1 MALKDIDGSDF
12 RRSRRFDDVNISL
25 PINPFTK
32 DIYSVKNENAIKQSI
47 KNLVLTIPGEKPF
60 QPLVGSRVNELL
72 FEPLDPFI
80 ADSIKDEIINTIK
93 QHEPRVNL
101 TKVEVLPVFEQNK
114 INVSVEYRIIGL
126 PVVENIT
133 FVLQRPE

>member
-1 MALKDIDGSDF
+1 MALKDIDSSDF
-12 RRSRRFDDVNISL
+12 KRSRRFEDVNISL
-25 PINPFTK
+25 PKNPFTK
-32 DIYSVKNENAIKQSI
+32 DIYGVSNENAIKQSI
-47 KNLVLTIPGEKPF
+47 KNLVLTVPGEKPF

-93 QHEPRVNL
+93 QHEPRVDL
-101 TKVEVLPVFEQNK
+101 QKVQVQPIYTQNRVNISVQYK
-114 INVSVEYRIIGL
+114 IVGL
-126 PVVENIT
+126 PIVEDIT

>member
-1 MALKDIDGSDF
+1 MALKNIDGSDF
-12 RRSRRFDDVNISL
+12 KRSRRFDDVNISL

-47 KNLVLTIPGEKPF
+47 KNLVLTVPGEKPF

-93 QHEPRVNL
+93 QHEPRVDL
-101 TKVEVLPVFEQNK
+101 QKVDVQPIYTQNRVNISVQYK
-114 INVSVEYRIIGL
+114 IVGL
-126 PVVENIT
+126 PIVEDIT

>member
-93 QHEPRVNL
+93 QHEPRVDL
-101 TKVEVLPVFEQNK
+101 QKVDVQPIYTQNRVNISVQYK
-114 INVSVEYRIIGL
+114 IVGL
-126 PVVENIT
+126 PIVEDIT

>member
-1 MALKDIDGSDF
+1 MHGQRAKQRDTRQLSADLKGTYSTGS
-12 RRSRRFDDVNISL
+12 SM
-25 PINPFTK
+25 T
-32 DIYSVKNENAIKQSI
+32 I
-47 KNLVLTIPGEKPF
+47 KNLVLTVPGEKPF

-93 QHEPRVNL
+93 QHEPRVDL
-101 TKVEVLPVFEQNK
+101 TEVTVLPVYERNQ
-114 INVSVEYRIIGL
+114 INVSVEYRIVGL
-126 PVVENIT
+126 PIVENIT

>member
-12 RRSRRFDDVNISL
+12 KRSRRFEDVNISL
-25 PINPFTK
+25 PKNPFTK
-32 DIYSVKNENAIKQSI
+32 DIYGVSNENAIKQSI
-47 KNLVLTIPGEKPF
+47 KNLVLTVPGEKPF

-93 QHEPRVNL
+93 QHEPRVDL
-101 TKVEVLPVFEQNK
+101 QKVQVQPIYTQNRVNISVQYK
-114 INVSVEYRIIGL
+114 IVGL
-126 PVVENIT
+126 PIVEDIT

>member
-1 MALKDIDGSDF
+1 MDA
-12 RRSRRFDDVNISL
+12 
-25 PINPFTK
+25 FT
-32 DIYSVKNENAIKQSI
+32 
-47 KNLVLTIPGEKPF
+47 
-60 QPLVGSRVNELL
+60 
-72 FEPLDPFI
+72 
-80 ADSIKDEIINTIK
+80 ADAIKDEIINTIK

>member
-12 RRSRRFDDVNISL
+12 KRSLRFEDVNISL
-25 PINPFTK
+25 PKNPFTK
-32 DIYSVKNENAIKQSI
+32 DIYGVSNENAIKQSI
-47 KNLVLTIPGEKPF
+47 KNLVLTVPGEKPF

-93 QHEPRVNL
+93 QHEPRVDL
-101 TKVEVLPVFEQNK
+101 QKVQVQPIYTQNRVNISVQYK
-114 INVSVEYRIIGL
+114 IVGL
-126 PVVENIT
+126 PIVEDIT

>member
-1 MALKDIDGSDF
+1 MDAITADALNQE
-12 RRSRRFDDVNISL
+12 R
-25 PINPFTK
+25 INPTK
-32 DIYSVKNENAIKQSI
+32 
-47 KNLVLTIPGEKPF
+47 P
-60 QPLVGSRVNELL
+60 
-72 FEPLDPFI
+72 
-80 ADSIKDEIINTIK
+80 
-93 QHEPRVNL
+93 HEPRVNL

>member
-1 MALKDIDGSDF
+1 MALKEIDGSDF
-12 RRSRRFDDVNISL
+12 KRSRNFDDLNIAL
-25 PINPFTK
+25 PLNPFTK

-60 QPLVGSRVNELL
+60 QPLVGSQVNRLL
-72 FEPLDPFI
+72 FEPMDAFT
-80 ADSIKDEIINTIK
+80 ADAIKDEIINTIK

>member
-1 MALKDIDGSDF
+1 MALKNIDGSDF
-12 RRSRRFDDVNISL
+12 KRSRRFDDVNISL

-47 KNLVLTIPGEKPF
+47 KNLVLTVPGEKPF

-93 QHEPRVNL
+93 QNEPRVDL
-101 TKVEVLPVFEQNK
+101 TEVTVLPLYEQNK
-114 INVSVEYRIIGL
+114 INVSVEYRIVGL
-126 PVVENIT
+126 PIVESIT

>member
-1 MALKDIDGSDF
+1 MP
-12 RRSRRFDDVNISL
+12 R
-25 PINPFTK
+25 NPFTK
-32 DIYSVKNENAIKQSI
+32 DIYGVSNENAIKQSI
-47 KNLVLTIPGEKPF
+47 KNLVLTVPGEKPF

-93 QHEPRVNL
+93 QHEPRVDL
-101 TKVEVLPVFEQNK
+101 TDVTVLPVYERNQ
-114 INVSVEYRIIGL
+114 INVSVEYRIVGL
-126 PVVENIT
+126 PIVENIT

>member
-1 MALKDIDGSDF
+1 M
-12 RRSRRFDDVNISL
+12 

-47 KNLVLTIPGEKPF
+47 KNLVLTVPGEKPF

-93 QHEPRVNL
+93 QNEPRVDL
-101 TKVEVLPVFEQNK
+101 TEVTVLPLYEQNK
-114 INVSVEYRIIGL
+114 INVSVEYRIVGL
-126 PVVENIT
+126 PIVESIT

>member
-1 MALKDIDGSDF
+1 MALKEIDGSDF
-12 RRSRRFDDVNISL
+12 KRSRNFDDLNIAL
-25 PINPFTK
+25 PLNPFTK
-32 DIYSVKNENAIKQSI
+32 DTYTVKNENEIKQSI
-47 KNLVLTIPGEKPF
+47 KNLVLTVPGEKPF
-60 QPLVGSRVNELL
+60 QPLVGSQVNRLL
-72 FEPLDPFI
+72 FEPMDAFT
-80 ADSIKDEIINTIK
+80 ADAIKDEIINTIK